1 MFKKSQ
7 LLKIEDATT
16 KLDVFTAIAEYVK
29 SVDNNVSVEDIIGKL
44 LVREGQT
51 STGFE
56 NGIAISHAV
65 VEGLAE
71 PMVVIARINPIS
83 WPSMDGNPTDLAI
96 CILVNNESSGEH
108 LKILSSL
115 AGKLIDEDFRAVL
128 KTASGEDLEV
138 VFDTIKTE
146 IGEDK
151 ATTEV
156 TTEKPL
162 FVAITACPTGIAHTF
177 MAAEN
182 LVKVGEQLGYQVL
195 VETHGQNGPES
206 ILTKEQIAQADA
218 VIIAADVKVDL
229 SRFDGKKLLKTKV
242 AAGVHADSELFEK
255 AQNSEVYAHSGEI
268 SEDNEEF
275 SFYKS
280 LMSGVTHMLPFV
292 VAGGILIALRFVFG
306 TEGDIAAGV
315 NPLIENIALGTFF
328 GSIGDILFGM
338 MLPVLGAYI
347 AYSIGGRQGLMPGF
361 LAGMLASSDGSG
373 FLGAILGGFLAGYI
387 AHILVK
393 KSFKL
398 PKSLQGSATI
408 LFIPVL
414 SAIIIGLIMT
424 ILAVPVGAL
433 NTGLTN
439 GLQALENFSPILLG
453 AVIGGMM
460 AVDMGGPVNK
470 AAYVTGTLLLAEGNQ
485 TFMAAVMAGGMTPP
499 LIIALANQLNKSI
512 FTAEE
517 KEAAK
522 TNWILG
528 LAFITEGAIPFA
540 AKNPLKVIPAL
551 VAGSAVSGALTMVF
565 RITLPAPHGG
575 LFVFPLVNSP
585 LMYLIAIAIGTVV
598 GALVLISLLKK
609 GQ

>member
-1 MFKKSQ
+1 MFNKNQ
-7 LLKIEDATT
+7 LLIIEEATS
-16 KLDVFTAIAEYVK
+16 KLDVFYKIANYVK
-29 SVDNNVSVEDIIGKL
+29 SVEPSVSVEDIVGKL
-44 LVREGQT
+44 LVREGQS

-56 NGIAISHAV
+56 NGIAIPHAV
-65 VEGLAE
+65 VENLSE
-71 PMVVIARINPIS
+71 PMVVISRNNPIS
-83 WPSMDGNPTDLAI
+83 WPSMDGNDTDLAI
-96 CILVNNESSGEH
+96 CILVNDSSSGDH

-115 AGKLIDEDFRAVL
+115 AGKLVNEDFRTTL
-128 KTASGEDLEV
+128 KTASGEQLET
-138 VFDTIKTE
+138 VFADIE
-146 IGEDK
+146 
-151 ATTEV
+151 TEV
-156 TTEKPL
+156 NTVKEVKAEADKPL

-177 MAAEN
+177 MAAEA
-182 LVKVGEQLGYQVL
+182 LTKVGEQLGYQVL

-206 ILTKEQIAQADA
+206 VLTKDQIERAEA

-229 SRFDGKKLLKTKV
+229 SRFGSKKLLKTNV
-242 AAGVHADSELFEK
+242 ASGVHADDQLFEDAK
-255 AQNSEVYAHSGEI
+255 NSEVDIHSGEVAD
-268 SEDNEEF
+268 EDEEF

-315 NPLIENIALGTFF
+315 EPLIQNLALGTFF

-338 MLPVLGAYI
+338 MLPVLAAYI
-347 AYSIGGRQGLMPGF
+347 AFSIGGRQGLMPGF

-373 FLGAILGGFLAGYI
+373 FLGAILGGFLAGYV
-387 AHILVK
+387 AHKLVK
-393 KSFKL
+393 GSFKL
-398 PKSLQGSATI
+398 PKSIQGSATI
-408 LFIPVL
+408 LFIPVIA
-414 SAIIIGLIMT
+414 AIVIGLVMT

-453 AVIGGMM
+453 AVIGAMM
-460 AVDMGGPVNK
+460 AADMGGPVNK

-499 LIIALANQLNKSI
+499 LIIALANQLNKSL
-512 FTAEE
+512 FTDEE

-551 VAGSAVSGALTMVF
+551 IAGSAVSGALTMVF
-565 RITLPAPHGG
+565 KITLPAPHGG

-585 LMYLIAIAIGTVV
+585 LMYLLAIVIGTVV
-598 GALVLISLLKK
+598 GAFTLIALLKK
-609 GQ
+609 GE